1 MESRVRISSGGK
13 RTLRHGLGDR
23 IRELLD
29 GHKPMTTT
37 DELLRADSTN
47 VPIALDLLRSFDPAT
62 STVFETADGLFA
74 AFNRCAAESYSHQ
87 DAADDERLAALA
99 NGLSLSR
106 DELIER
112 IRSDESLSPI
122 DEART
127 TWNAMGARYSKK
139 IVLLLLSRYFR
150 WGVADLLRLRITPVL
165 GYGRLQAEACALLRL
180 FVDNPRRA
188 EEWQR
193 TSQTEGGGRRFFNE
207 TRGSLRTIM
216 DRYRLSNFYERGSAS
231 SQHVRMGSAVSG
243 LSITDE
249 GMQLRD
255 QEVDPGNPGTYIRKA
270 LWFLS
275 VQVTIFMNLLDA
287 VPDVQCGEWQDRR
300 RVFADDWARLWR
312 LLEQRYPLDAEDPGD
327 ELGAEGTADIPAST

>member
-1 MESRVRISSGGK
+1 MTRI
-13 RTLRHGLGDR
+13 
-23 IRELLD
+23 
-29 GHKPMTTT
+29 
-37 DELLRADSTN
+37 DELLQADAANTPVAIS
-47 VPIALDLLRSFDPAT
+47 LLSAFDPTTIEA
-62 STVFETADGLFA
+62 FETASELLE
-74 AFNRCAAESYSHQ
+74 AFSRCSADIFSQ
-87 DAADDERLAALA
+87 LDADADRRLAAIAETL
-99 NGLSLSR
+99 GVSR
-106 DELIER
+106 DELIAQ
-112 IRSDESLSPI
+112 IRLDVRSADI
-122 DEART
+122 DEARAL
-127 TWNAMGARYSKK
+127 WNAMGARYSKK

-150 WGVADLLRLRITPVL
+150 WGVADLLRLRITLVL
-165 GYGRLQAEACALLRL
+165 RYGRLQAEACALLRL
-180 FVDNPRRA
+180 FVDEPRRA

-300 RVFADDWARLWR
+300 RAFADNWARLWQ
-312 LLEQRYPLDAEDPGD
+312 LLEQRYPLDAEDPA
-327 ELGAEGTADIPAST
+327 ELGAEETEDIPAST

>member
-1 MESRVRISSGGK
+1 MPG
-13 RTLRHGLGDR
+13 
-23 IRELLD
+23 LLD
-29 GHKPMTTT
+29 GHDPMTTIN
-37 DELLRADSTN
+37 ELIRADSTN
-47 VPIALDLLRSFDPAT
+47 APIALDMLRAFDPETDAA
-62 STVFETADGLFA
+62 FETADGLFA
-74 AFNRCAAESYSHQ
+74 AFNRCAAESFSRQ
-87 DAADDERLAALA
+87 DAADDQLLVTIAD
-99 NGLSLSR
+99 GLSLSR
-106 DELIER
+106 DELIAR
-112 IRSDESLSPI
+112 IRSDESLQAI
-122 DEART
+122 EEARLA
-127 TWNAMGARYSKK
+127 WNSMGARYSKK

-180 FVDNPRRA
+180 FADDPRRA

-255 QEVDPGNPGTYIRKA
+255 QEVDPGNPGTHIRKA

-287 VPDVQCGEWQDRR
+287 VPDVQCGQWQDRR
-300 RVFADDWARLWR
+300 RVFADDWARLWQ
-312 LLEQRYPLDAEDPGD
+312 LLEERYPLDAEDPAD
-327 ELGAEGTADIPAST
+327 ELGAEGAEDIPAST